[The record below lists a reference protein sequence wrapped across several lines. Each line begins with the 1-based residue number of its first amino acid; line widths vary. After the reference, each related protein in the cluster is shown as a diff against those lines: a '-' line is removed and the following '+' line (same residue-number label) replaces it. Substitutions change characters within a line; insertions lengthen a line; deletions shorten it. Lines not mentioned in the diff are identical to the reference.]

1 MQVILLDKIAKL
13 GNLGDSVKVK
23 AGYGRNYL
31 LPKGKAMLAT
41 KENLAIIEEQK
52 AELVKKMEE
61 SKSKAVK
68 KGELLAELT
77 LSISAR
83 VGEEGKLFGSVG
95 TQDICDAINKH
106 SIEVEKKEI
115 LLADGPLRTVGT
127 HEIAIRL
134 HPDVTI
140 GLELSI
146 VDDNKDA

>member
-1 MQVILLDKIAKL
+1 MKGKEKEKVILLDKIAKL

-68 KGELLAELT
+68 KGEFSELT

-83 VGEEGKLFGSVG
+83 VGE
-95 TQDICDAINKH
+95 
-106 SIEVEKKEI
+106 KENY
-115 LLADGPLRTVGT
+115 LVRW
-127 HEIAIRL
+127 
-134 HPDVTI
+134 
-140 GLELSI
+140 ELKI
-146 VDDNKDA
+146 

>member
-68 KGELLAELT
+68 KGELLSELT

-140 GLELSI
+140 GLEVSI

>member
-68 KGELLAELT
+68 KGELLSELT

-127 HEIAIRL
+127 HKIAIRL

-140 GLELSI
+140 GLEVSI

>member
-13 GNLGDSVKVK
+13 GDLGDSVKVK

-52 AELVKKMEE
+52 AEFVKKMEE

-68 KGELLAELT
+68 KGELLSELT
-77 LSISAR
+77 LSIPAK
-83 VGEEGKLFGSVG
+83 VGDEGKLFGSVG

-106 SIEVEKKEI
+106 SIEVEKKEV
-115 LLADGPLRTVGT
+115 LLADGPLRTVGI

-140 GLELSI
+140 ELEVSI

>member
-1 MQVILLDKIAKL
+1 MQVILLDKIGKL
-13 GNLGDSVKVK
+13 GDLGDTVNVK
-23 AGYGRNYL
+23 AGYGRNFL
-31 LPKGKAMLAT
+31 LPAGKAMLAT

-61 SKSKAVK
+61 SKSKAIK
-68 KGELLAELT
+68 RGELLTELV
-77 LSISAR
+77 LSISAK

-95 TQDICDAINKH
+95 TQDISDAIKQQ

-127 HEIAIRL
+127 HKVAIRL

-140 GLELSI
+140 ELEVLI
-146 VDDNKDA
+146 VDDTKES

>member
-1 MQVILLDKIAKL
+1 M
-13 GNLGDSVKVK
+13 
-23 AGYGRNYL
+23 
-31 LPKGKAMLAT
+31 
-41 KENLAIIEEQK
+41 
-52 AELVKKMEE
+52 
-61 SKSKAVK
+61 
-68 KGELLAELT
+68 T

-83 VGEEGKLFGSVG
+83 VGDEGKLFGSVG

-140 GLELSI
+140 GLEVSI

>member
-13 GNLGDSVKVK
+13 GDLGDSVKVK

-68 KGELLAELT
+68 KGELLSELT
-77 LSISAR
+77 LSIPAK
-83 VGEEGKLFGSVG
+83 VGDEGKLFGSVG

-106 SIEVEKKEI
+106 SIEVEKKEV
-115 LLADGPLRTVGT
+115 LLADGPLRTVGI

-140 GLELSI
+140 ELEVSI

>member
-1 MQVILLDKIAKL
+1 MQVILLDKIGKL
-13 GNLGDSVKVK
+13 GDLGDTVNVK
-23 AGYGRNYL
+23 AGYGRNFL
-31 LPKGKAMLAT
+31 LPTGKAMLAT

-68 KGELLAELT
+68 RGELLAELA
-77 LSISAR
+77 LMIPAK

-95 TQDICDAINKH
+95 TQDICDAIKQK

-115 LLADGPLRTVGT
+115 LLANGPLRTVGT
-127 HEIAIRL
+127 HKVAVRL

-140 GLELSI
+140 ELDVSI
-146 VDDNKDA
+146 VDEAKDS

>member
-106 SIEVEKKEI
+106 SIEVEKKEV

-140 GLELSI
+140 GLEVSI
-146 VDDNKDA
+146 VDDNKDT

>member
-41 KENLAIIEEQK
+41 KENLAIIEGQK

-61 SKSKAVK
+61 SKSKAIK
-68 KGELLAELT
+68 KGELLSELT
-77 LSISAR
+77 LSIFAR

-95 TQDICDAINKH
+95 TQDICDAINQQ

-127 HEIAIRL
+127 HQIAIRL
-134 HPDVTI
+134 HPDVTVE
-140 GLELSI
+140 LEVSI
-146 VDDNKDA
+146 VDDKKDA

>member
-83 VGEEGKLFGSVG
+83 VGDEGKLFGSVG

-140 GLELSI
+140 GLEVSI

>member
-13 GNLGDSVKVK
+13 GDLGDSVKVK

-41 KENLAIIEEQK
+41 KENFAIIEEQK

-68 KGELLAELT
+68 KGELLSELT
-77 LSISAR
+77 LSIPAK
-83 VGEEGKLFGSVG
+83 VGDEGKLFGSVG

-106 SIEVEKKEI
+106 SIEVEKKEV
-115 LLADGPLRTVGT
+115 LLADGPLRTVGI

-140 GLELSI
+140 ELEVSI

>member
-41 KENLAIIEEQK
+41 KENLAIIEERK

-68 KGELLAELT
+68 KGELLSELT

-140 GLELSI
+140 GLEVSI
-146 VDDNKDA
+146 VDDNKDT

>member
-68 KGELLAELT
+68 KGELLSELT

-140 GLELSI
+140 GLEVSI
-146 VDDNKDA
+146 VDDNKDT

>member
-1 MQVILLDKIAKL
+1 MNRQELLEKVAK
-13 GNLGDSVKVK
+13 DS
-23 AGYGRNYL
+23 GL
-31 LPKGKAMLAT
+31 ELT
-41 KENLAIIEEQK
+41 KK
-52 AELVKKMEE
+52 DAELFLNTTLDVIK
-61 SKSKAVK
+61 KAVK
-68 KGELLAELT
+68 KGELLSELT

-140 GLELSI
+140 GLEVSI

>member
-106 SIEVEKKEI
+106 SIEVEKKEV
-115 LLADGPLRTVGT
+115 LLADGPLRSTPTPQGC
-127 HEIAIRL
+127 
-134 HPDVTI
+134 P
-140 GLELSI
+140 
-146 VDDNKDA
+146 NP

>member
-106 SIEVEKKEI
+106 SIEVEKKEV

-140 GLELSI
+140 GLEVSI

>member
-106 SIEVEKKEI
+106 SIEVEKKEV

>member
-68 KGELLAELT
+68 KGELLSELT

-106 SIEVEKKEI
+106 SIEVEKKEV

-127 HEIAIRL
+127 HEIVIRL

-140 GLELSI
+140 GLEVSI

>member
-1 MQVILLDKIAKL
+1 MQVILLDKIGKL
-13 GNLGDSVKVK
+13 GDLGDTVNVK
-23 AGYGRNYL
+23 AGYGRNFL
-31 LPKGKAMLAT
+31 LPAGKAMLAT

-61 SKSKAVK
+61 SKSKAIK
-68 KGELLAELT
+68 RGELLTELV
-77 LSISAR
+77 LSISAK

-95 TQDICDAINKH
+95 TQDISDAIKQQ

-127 HEIAIRL
+127 HKIAIRL

-140 GLELSI
+140 ELEVLI
-146 VDDNKDA
+146 VDDTKES